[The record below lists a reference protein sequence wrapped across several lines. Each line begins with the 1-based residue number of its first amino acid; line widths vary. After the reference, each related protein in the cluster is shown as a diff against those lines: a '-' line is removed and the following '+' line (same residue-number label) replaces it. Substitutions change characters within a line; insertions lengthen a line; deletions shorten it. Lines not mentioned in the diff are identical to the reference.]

1 MHGRG
6 DVGIDVMIEEFQLS
20 DVSVREIEVTDLS
33 GFLEWYPP
41 ERDESFRRSFDR
53 HRSGDVV
60 YLVALLNGKPIGH
73 LGVDLVR
80 TPGVAL
86 LWQFGVYEPLQS
98 RGIGTV
104 MVAAAEDAA
113 RAKGFRIAEIGAET
127 HNPRARALYERLGYR
142 LIGEL
147 DGEWILRKDLGA

>member
-1 MHGRG
+1 
-6 DVGIDVMIEEFQLS
+6 MIEEFRLS
-20 DVSVREIEVTDLS
+20 DVAIREIAECDLP

-41 ERDESFRRSFDR
+41 ERDESFRRSLDR
-53 HRSGDVV
+53 HRAGDVV
-60 YLVALLNGKPIGH
+60 YLVAVLDGNPIGH

-86 LWQFGVYEPLQS
+86 LWQFGVFEPLQS
-98 RGIGTV
+98 HGIGTA
-104 MVAAAEDAA
+104 MIARAEDAA
-113 RAKGFRIAEIGAET
+113 LKRGFAIAEIGAET

-147 DGEWILRKDLGA
+147 DGEWILRKDLRR